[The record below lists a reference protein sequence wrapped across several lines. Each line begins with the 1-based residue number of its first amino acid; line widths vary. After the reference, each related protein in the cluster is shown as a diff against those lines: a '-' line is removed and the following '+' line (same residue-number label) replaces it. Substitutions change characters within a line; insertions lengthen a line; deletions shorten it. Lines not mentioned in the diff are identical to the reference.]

1 MTISLLDIWQA
12 FRNKHL

>member
-1 MTISLLDIWQA
+1 MTISLLDIWQV